1 MTVSTEMSSKMF
13 SLDRTKNDT
22 STLLDLLRA
31 LAAQM
36 VCVGHAWNWTFAQ
49 FGGAEPTL
57 IPEIGVLLFF
67 VLSGFVIAYTL
78 HYRTKS
84 AGYSLLNYCVERV
97 ARIYSAYAPA
107 LFLIAALDYVAF
119 TLGLPSF
126 QLDSLTSFF
135 RNLLMLQGYP
145 GEWGGGAFGSAGQ
158 LGTLAIEFHIYF
170 FIGGLFFLCRGR
182 NRIAG
187 LLLAIAAGALPL
199 FHFAERP
206 NASHSLFA
214 LWLLGFGGYFIA
226 INMKIDRLTTVACAV
241 LSFFLF
247 WRWRVAHVRGDEY
260 ALAAQPYFAMWFVS
274 LAVAAQ
280 GQNWLLRARPVVEF
294 FAGYSYTL
302 FLVHYTIV
310 KIVVGLMPSPLWM
323 TFTTAIVIS
332 NLVAWLLARATE
344 ANHKQ
349 FAGWILQ
356 RFGSS
361 QTRAEELKEATP

>member
-1 MTVSTEMSSKMF
+1 MF
-13 SLDRTKNDT
+13 SFDRTKNDT

-36 VCVGHAWNWTFAQ
+36 VCVGHTWNLTFAPL
-49 FGGAEPTL
+49 GGAKPTL
-57 IPEIGVLLFF
+57 IPDIGVLLFF

-78 HYRTKS
+78 HDRTRS
-84 AGYSLLNYCVERV
+84 AGYSLLNYGVERF

-119 TLGLPSF
+119 TLGAPSF
-126 QLDSLTSFF
+126 QLDSRTSFL

-145 GEWGGGAFGSAGQ
+145 GEWGGGTFGSAGQ
-158 LGTLAIEFHIYF
+158 LSSLAIEFHIYF
-170 FIGGLFFLCRGR
+170 FVGGLFFFCKGR

-187 LLLAIAAGALPL
+187 ILLAIAAAALPL

-206 NASHSLFA
+206 DASHSLFV
-214 LWLLGFGGYFIA
+214 LWLLGFGGYFVA
-226 INMKIDRLTTVACAV
+226 INMKIDRFTTVACAV

-274 LAVAAQ
+274 LAIAAQ
-280 GQNWLLRARPVVEF
+280 GQNWLMRFRPVVEF

-302 FLVHYTIV
+302 FLIHYTIV
-310 KIVVGLMPSPLWM
+310 KIIVWLMPSPLWV
-323 TFTTAIVIS
+323 TFATAIVVS
-332 NLVAWLLARATE
+332 NLASWLFALATE
-344 ANHKQ
+344 ARHRQ

-356 RFGSS
+356 RFGRS
-361 QTRAEELKEATP
+361 RAPAAGLKGPIPEPRG